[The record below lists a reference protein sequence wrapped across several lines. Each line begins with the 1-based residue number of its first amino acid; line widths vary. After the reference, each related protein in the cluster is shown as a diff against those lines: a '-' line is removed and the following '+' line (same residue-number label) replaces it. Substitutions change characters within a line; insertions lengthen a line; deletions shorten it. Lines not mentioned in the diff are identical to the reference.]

1 MMPSSTPP
9 DHSEMEDSMVVPAE
23 EEGPLSSPRSVE
35 SEPNFEIAPLP
46 VICLRK
52 DGSSPEMIPAVR
64 ANHPSMGS
72 AIFPLNRIEL
82 GDIWYGKAKLGAWEI
97 KVLPGGWTS
106 AFRRFS
112 ALIRYPVE
120 FLTPALEALHQQSFL
135 DKTPL
140 SWTQWSTLCKN
151 TSPKLYAV
159 ADCRVCGTPRC
170 LSMRL
175 LNEVNRT
182 LDTFNADQ

>member
-9 DHSEMEDSMVVPAE
+9 DYSEIEDSMVVPAE

-52 DGSSPEMIPAVR
+52 DGSTPEMIPAVR

-82 GDIWYGKAKLGAWEI
+82 GDI
-97 KVLPGGWTS
+97 
-106 AFRRFS
+106 
-112 ALIRYPVE
+112 
-120 FLTPALEALHQQSFL
+120 
-135 DKTPL
+135 
-140 SWTQWSTLCKN
+140 
-151 TSPKLYAV
+151 
-159 ADCRVCGTPRC
+159 
-170 LSMRL
+170 
-175 LNEVNRT
+175 
-182 LDTFNADQ
+182 